1 MNRQYLSAL
10 AMIGYGMVLVGLYL
24 FQGIGRGLPSLLRIG
39 PFVLI
44 AMAIG
49 YSGVWLLRNPT
60 YRQHADWVA
69 AWTVGGGTTFMALAA
84 LVVLNHWVEV
94 ATTTPAARTILDT
107 VTGGSLAGVVAGLYD
122 AQSRQRYSELQ
133 EERDTVERFANKAES
148 LNRYAQ
154 ALYGSTHIDE
164 LSALSVEV
172 VQLLIGSREAAFVV
186 VEDDSVRI
194 VDATITDS
202 ALFEPIAREVA
213 TFEPMQTVRCP
224 EETTC
229 RPPEGRS
236 IESIVAVPIPA
247 GNGGTAVLLAIP
259 ADSNSY
265 SEEDTNLLE
274 LLSAHMATALTDIDT
289 SAVEP
294 PAP

>member
-1 MNRQYLSAL
+1 M
-10 AMIGYGMVLVGLYL
+10 
-24 FQGIGRGLPSLLRIG
+24 
-39 PFVLI
+39 
-44 AMAIG
+44 
-49 YSGVWLLRNPT
+49 
-60 YRQHADWVA
+60 
-69 AWTVGGGTTFMALAA
+69 
-84 LVVLNHWVEV
+84 
-94 ATTTPAARTILDT
+94 
-107 VTGGSLAGVVAGLYD
+107 TGGSLAGVVAGLYD

-133 EERDTVERFANKAES
+133 DERDTVERFANKAES

-154 ALYGSTHIDE
+154 ALYESTHIDE

-194 VDATITDS
+194 VDATIADS
-202 ALFEPIAREVA
+202 ALFETVAREVA
-213 TFEPMQTVRCP
+213 TFEAMQTVRCP
-224 EETTC
+224 EETEC

-247 GNGGTAVLLAIP
+247 GNGRTAVLLAIP
-259 ADSNSY
+259 EDSGAY
-265 SEEDTNLLE
+265 STEDTDLLE

-289 SAVEP
+289 SAVDP